1 MVGIVGYG
9 VYVPRFRIKVE
20 DIARV
25 WNRNPES
32 IKSGLGIVEKSLP
45 GTDEDTATIAV
56 EAARNAVRHAG
67 INPVDIGAVF
77 VGSESHPYAVKPTST
92 IVAEA
97 VEATPIMTAADTE
110 FACKAGTAAIQMC
123 MGMVG
128 ANMIKYGLAIGA
140 DIAQGRPGDALE
152 YTAGAGGAAFIIG
165 KTDVIAEIEDT
176 FSFTTDTPDFWRR
189 DLEHFPQHGSK
200 FTGEPAYFRHLTE
213 AAKGIMEKTKTTPND
228 FDHVVFHQ
236 PNEKFPLRA
245 AKILGIPAE
254 KLKHSLVVSRIGNTY
269 SGASMVGL
277 ASVLDVAKSGQR
289 ILVVSYGSGAGS
301 DAFVI
306 KITPKIEEKRNRIVP
321 FEYYANK
328 KEYVDYAVYLKH
340 RKTIVGMTSE

>member
-20 DIARV
+20 EIARV
-25 WNRNPES
+25 WNRNPDS
-32 IKSGLGIVEKSLP
+32 IKSSLGISEKSLP
-45 GTDEDTATIAV
+45 GTDEDTATISV

-67 INPVDIGAVF
+67 VNPVDIGAVF
-77 VGSESHPYAVKPTST
+77 VGSESHPYAVKPTAT
-92 IVAEA
+92 VVAEA
-97 VEATPIMTAADTE
+97 IEATPVTTAADTE
-110 FACKAGTAAIQMC
+110 FACKAGTVAIQMC
-123 MGMVG
+123 MGMVSSD
-128 ANMIKYGLAIGA
+128 MIKYGLAIGA
-140 DIAQGRPGDALE
+140 DTAQGRPGDILE
-152 YTAGAGGAAFIIG
+152 YAAGAGGAAFIIG
-165 KTDVIAEIEDT
+165 KDNVIAEIEGT

-200 FTGEPAYFRHLTE
+200 FTGEPAYFRHLIE
-213 AAKGIMEKTKTTPND
+213 AAKGMMEKSGTTVND

-269 SGASMVGL
+269 SGSSMIGL
-277 ASVLDVAKSGQR
+277 ASVLDTAKPGQK

-306 KITPKIEEKRNRIVP
+306 KTTANIDEKKNRVVP
-321 FEYYANK
+321 FEYYAKN

-340 RKTIVGMTSE
+340 RKTIVGMTQG

>member
-25 WNRNPES
+25 WNRDPNA
-32 IKSGLGIVEKSLP
+32 IKSGLGISEKSLP
-45 GTDEDTATIAV
+45 GTDEDTATISV

-77 VGSESHPYAVKPTST
+77 VGSESHPYAVKPTAT
-92 IVAEA
+92 VVAEA
-97 VEATPIMTAADTE
+97 VEATPVMTAADTE
-110 FACKAGTAAIQMC
+110 FACKAGTVAIQMC
-123 MGMVG
+123 MGMVSSG
-128 ANMIKYGLAIGA
+128 MIKYGLAIGA
-140 DIAQGRPGDALE
+140 DTAQGRPGDALE

-165 KTDVIAEIEDT
+165 KGDVVAEIEDT

-200 FTGEPAYFRHLTE
+200 FTGEPAYFRHLVSG
-213 AAKGIMEKTKTTPND
+213 AKGIMEKTKTTVND

-245 AKILGIPAE
+245 AKILGIPTD

-277 ASVLDVAKSGQR
+277 ASVLDVAKTGQR

-306 KITPKIEEKRNRIVP
+306 KTTPKIEEKRNRVVP
-321 FEYYANK
+321 FEYYAKN

-340 RKTIVGMTSE
+340 RKTIMGMTPG